1 MGLYIT
7 TPIFYASGDPHLG
20 HAYSGFIAD
29 ALKRYYQLKG
39 TDAFLLTGTDENGQ
53 KIERTA
59 ERLDEDVKQFVDN
72 NSLLF
77 RNLWKTLDIAPD
89 GFVPRY
95 NSFLHRYLG

>member
-1 MGLYIT
+1 MSLYIT
-7 TPIFYASGDPHLG
+7 TPIFYACGNPHLG

-59 ERLDEDVKQFVDN
+59 KLLDTANTATGGNHVRMNSTARRLGTV
-72 NSLLF
+72 
-77 RNLWKTLDIAPD
+77 W
-89 GFVPRY
+89 
-95 NSFLHRYLG
+95 